1 MNCLYGLSQMTIP
14 LSIMIHRR
22 SISKQHLHSHKN
34 DHSYVLVKQYIE
46 HTRINARNKNN
57 IFLTKDK
64 FYDTKYLNARIITIY
79 HISNQMLYLII

>member
-64 FYDTKYLNARIITIY
+64 FYDTKYLNALKL
-79 HISNQMLYLII
+79 QLYYNLSY